1 MLANNTPTPSQIA
14 STVDFLTVL
23 ELASD
28 PKKVKA
34 ALADIKDAQKA
45 LADQAESNA
54 AKLAAIEAATK
65 KLIDQESKSLVQQ
78 NKAEQVIANST
89 RSIADVEQA
98 KEELEALRQE
108 IGAKQGALDLREQE
122 FSAYVKRKEAD
133 FKREEGLI
141 AEAKADTEKAAAK
154 ASSAA
159 EAADDLRV
167 TYEGKLAKLQ
177 ALAG

>member
-45 LADQAESNA
+45 LADQGESNA